1 MTAVA
6 TYSYLGL
13 SDLRAPAG
21 RADHAARLVLQTS
34 GGPVANPR
42 FFSGAV
48 TVPAA
53 TAAGLLVLAAVAAA
67 AFRRIGELRGDR
79 LDPVVTAAQD
89 RLRFEAFSGCTGVH
103 ARLDLLPE
111 ALDGDGFVRHGTTNV
126 DINPP
131 LRKALTRVR
140 DGRLHLDV
148 GPDDL
153 TVTTGAGRVVER
165 RVPLPDSWLRG
176 FTEAQVITS
185 GFDLRAEVA
194 RAAAAAFLAR
204 LPRADTREVL
214 WVVPAGRGLRL
225 TARPASGGVGLG
237 GARRLH
243 LLTPFL
249 RHARTLRVY
258 GPAVGVAQS
267 SACGAWE
274 LSAPGLR
281 LTLTLSPQITRGFAA
296 EGAALSQLAGE
307 TGEADADLV
316 SALLAWDTAID
327 VGQLAASSGLP
338 TDRVRAALTVL
349 ATAGRVGYD
358 TAEAGYFHR
367 ALPPGRGVEQLNPR
381 LRRAR
386 KLVAD
391 GAVTLTATG
400 ASVTGS
406 SGVHTVRTEGAVTA
420 CTCTWWQEHRGDRGP
435 CAHVLAVGLMTRAG
449 AEKVLTHE

>member
-1 MTAVA
+1 MSSTTQAYAYVHASAVRE
-6 TYSYLGL
+6 T
-13 SDLRAPAG
+13 PAG
-21 RADHAARLVLQTS
+21 RSLALETS
-34 GGPVANPR
+34 GGATPDGEAANPR
-42 FFSGAV
+42 FFDGFLTA
-48 TVPAA
+48 PAAAA
-53 TAAGLLVLAAVAAA
+53 TALLAVADVAA
-67 AFRRIGELRGDR
+67 SRYYRPRPSAF
-79 LDPVVTAAQD
+79 LDPVVTAGGD
-89 RLRFEAFSGCTGVH
+89 RLRLESFSACCGVH
-103 ARLDLLPE
+103 ARLDVLAPG
-111 ALDGDGFVRHGTTNV
+111 LDGDDVGHGTTNV

-185 GFDLRAEVA
+185 GFDLRAEVD

-367 ALPPGRGVEQLNPR
+367 ALPQGRGVEQLNPR

-406 SGVHTVRTEGAVTA
+406 SGVHTVRTEGPVTA

-435 CAHVLAVGLMTRAG
+435 CAHVLAVGLMTRTG